1 MAQSVPRKLAT
12 DVKRCYKFS
21 TRLPSTAPKV
31 IQSKSLGMT
40 PGNLYIRDFPGGP
53 VAKIPVLSLQRVQV
67 QFLLRELR
75 SHKPRSVA
83 KKNLAHSDA
92 Y

>member
-1 MAQSVPRKLAT
+1 
-12 DVKRCYKFS
+12 
-21 TRLPSTAPKV
+21 
-31 IQSKSLGMT
+31 MT